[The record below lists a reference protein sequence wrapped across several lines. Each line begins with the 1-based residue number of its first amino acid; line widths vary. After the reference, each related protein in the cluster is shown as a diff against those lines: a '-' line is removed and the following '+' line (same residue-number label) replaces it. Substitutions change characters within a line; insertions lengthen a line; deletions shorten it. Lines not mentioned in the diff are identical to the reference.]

1 MLAPFQLWERMQSS
15 GMRFTKSWNGASLR
29 AVIAVAR
36 RHDATLREIRR
47 MRRCGVASWCQVAL
61 CALSLL
67 AGRAEAQVDPS
78 GRWRTLHTEHFRIHF
93 RPAYR
98 AVAEQEAREAERAY
112 RLLAGELRAPRGVID
127 FVLGDD
133 VDVANGATTVFPSNR
148 VYLWLPPPV
157 GDPGL
162 ERFDSWLRLVTVHE
176 LTHVFHLDRVR
187 GAWGVLQRVFG
198 RAAGDSVV
206 PRFVEAT
213 AGQLIPFRVG
223 RQLGRAGPGRE
234 LREDWARATRP
245 EVPAGAPGDVL
256 ARDLWSEPAPQLSPD
271 GGRVAYQRD
280 DGKGAR
286 QLVVVDMRHWRVLRH
301 HRVNAGVSYDW
312 LGDTLVVAQLDWTSR
327 WRLRSDLYRW
337 LPDGGWR
344 RDTRGARL
352 LRPRAGGARL
362 AAIRFTAAAA
372 EPTLPPRA
380 HGAGGRVG
388 GRGAVARRPVGRGDP
403 QRPGPLGPAALARR
417 LAPGGDRAPRDG
429 GRDRRSRLDRGRRA
443 AVRGGADRLAAGV
456 PLERFARGGAAY
468 ARAAGRARP
477 GGAARRQPALR
488 DAVRPWVAA
497 IAGPPVGRGRAGR
510 RARAV
515 RFRAAGHAVRDRGH
529 RVAVPAT
536 PVLAAV
542 SRERRSGPALL
553 RRGDGREGRGR
564 AGRPWGGAPRL
575 ARPAARRGRVPR
587 PPRAARQ

>member
-47 MRRCGVASWCQVAL
+47 MRRCAVASWCQVAL

-67 AGRAEAQVDPS
+67 AGRADAQVDPS

-148 VYLWLPPPV
+148 IYVMLPPPV

-198 RAAGDSVV
+198 RAPGLFPNAFQPSWVIEGLATYYESKFTNGGRVRGSFHTQLLAADRAGGASRSPTNALLFTRWPDGLAPYAYGSRFFHYLAGAAGDSVV

-223 RQLGRAGPGRE
+223 RQIGRTAPGRSLAAE
-234 LREDWARATRP
+234 WPPATRP
-245 EVPAGAPGDVL
+245 ARAPGAAVPPPVRVIDSL
-256 ARDLWSEPAPQLSPD
+256 LRTEPVPQVSPD
-271 GGRVAYQRD
+271 GRRVAYVWD

-286 QLVVVDMRHWRVLRH
+286 ELRVLDAAAFRLVAAH
-301 HRVNAGVSYDW
+301 AVNAGASYDW
-312 LGDTLVVAQLDWTSR
+312 LGDTVIVAQLDFPTR
-327 WRLRSDLYRW
+327 WR
-337 LPDGGWR
+337 
-344 RDTRGARL
+344 
-352 LRPRAGGARL
+352 
-362 AAIRFTAAAA
+362 
-372 EPTLPPRA
+372 
-380 HGAGGRVG
+380 
-388 GRGAVARRPVGRGDP
+388 
-403 QRPGPLGPAALARR
+403 
-417 LAPGGDRAPRDG
+417 
-429 GRDRRSRLDRGRRA
+429 
-443 AVRGGADRLAAGV
+443 VRKSSC
-456 PLERFARGGAAY
+456 
-468 ARAAGRARP
+468 
-477 GGAARRQPALR
+477 
-488 DAVRPWVAA
+488 
-497 IAGPPVGRGRAGR
+497 
-510 RARAV
+510 
-515 RFRAAGHAVRDRGH
+515 
-529 RVAVPAT
+529 AT
-536 PVLAAV
+536 ITV
-542 SRERRSGPALL
+542 
-553 RRGDGREGRGR
+553 
-564 AGRPWGGAPRL
+564 
-575 ARPAARRGRVPR
+575 
-587 PPRAARQ
+587 